1 MTKHKRHQEAL
12 KKQERLREEAKE
24 IESAK
29 QIAAD
34 IGLQANLDTGCK
46 NCTLGL
52 ARIINDCGR
61 NKGLVFYKCFGSG
74 ESVFRNCSEELV
86 GEAEYKGKI
95 YAVGTDGYVYIKE

>member
-12 KKQERLREEAKE
+12 KKQEKLREEAKE

-34 IGLQANLDTGCK
+34 IGLQANLDSGCE

-61 NKGLVFYKCFGSG
+61 NKGLVFYQCFGIG
-74 ESVFRNCSEELV
+74 
-86 GEAEYKGKI
+86 
-95 YAVGTDGYVYIKE
+95 